1 MKNSELQD
9 LFVEYYPAL
18 KSFAVRY
25 VGAAEVAEDLVPGCV
40 FAFVGEN
47 ESRCR
52 GSGMCRLIY
61 TKWCVSG
68 RLIICAARRRRS
80 RR

>member
-47 ESRCR
+47 ESAA
-52 GSGMCRLIY
+52 GGPG
-61 TKWCVSG
+61 CVG
-68 RLIICAARRRRS
+68 LFIPNGAFPGD
-80 RR
+80 

>member
-25 VGAAEVAEDLVPGCV
+25 VGAAEVAEDLVQDV
-40 FAFVGEN
+40 FL
-47 ESRCR
+47 
-52 GSGMCRLIY
+52 RLWEKTNPLQGVRDVSAY
-61 TKWCVSG
+61 LYQWCVSG

>member
-25 VGAAEVAEDLVPGCV
+25 VGAAEVAEDLVQDVFCV
-40 FAFVGEN
+40 CGEN
-47 ESRCR
+47 ES
-52 GSGMCRLIY
+52 
-61 TKWCVSG
+61 
-68 RLIICAARRRRS
+68 AAGVRDVGLFIPNGAFPGD
-80 RR
+80 